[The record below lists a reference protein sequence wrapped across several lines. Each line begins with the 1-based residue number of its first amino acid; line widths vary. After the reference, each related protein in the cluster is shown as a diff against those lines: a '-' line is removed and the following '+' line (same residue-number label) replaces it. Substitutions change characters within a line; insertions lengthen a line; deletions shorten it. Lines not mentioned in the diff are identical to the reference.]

1 MCHLSRVS
9 FPPSLRS
16 PAMLMCVR
24 KPGDPAP
31 SSSSVLQSHHRAPP
45 APATATSTVQ
55 IKTRKS
61 KTSLKVLKRS
71 TKADP
76 ERPVDAN
83 YQLPA
88 SSARLPP
95 ASPSTSSSCSG
106 RVVATT
112 AAKVR
117 DDFEGHLIYGRG
129 DRLDTRCTGGW
140 EEKREG
146 GRTGYR
152 EDGSC
157 LVAGCV
163 QRVRVASTS

>member
-1 MCHLSRVS
+1 MCHLSRV
-9 FPPSLRS
+9 FPSLPLRS

-31 SSSSVLQSHHRAPP
+31 SPSSVLQSHHRAPP

-71 TKADP
+71 SKADP

-83 YQLPA
+83 YQPPA

-95 ASPSTSSSCSG
+95 ASSSTSSSSCSG

-117 DDFEGHLIYGRG
+117 DDYEGHLIYGRG
-129 DRLDTRCTGGW
+129 DRLDTRCTDG
-140 EEKREG
+140 REG
-146 GRTGYR
+146 KRGGGTVKYR
-152 EDGSC
+152 EDSRY

-163 QRVRVASTS
+163 QRVRVG